1 MTIQDL
7 IHKWEVRL
15 KEFTKALDTP
25 ISSKTR
31 KEMEASYIAV
41 KECLEEL
48 RAVVNENPYN
58 IPKEHLNPLKEATAF
73 IKCK

>member
-7 IHKWEVRL
+7 IQKWEVRL
-15 KEFTKALDTP
+15 EEITKALDTP
-25 ISSKTR
+25 ISPKTR
-31 KEMEASYIAV
+31 KEMETSYIAV